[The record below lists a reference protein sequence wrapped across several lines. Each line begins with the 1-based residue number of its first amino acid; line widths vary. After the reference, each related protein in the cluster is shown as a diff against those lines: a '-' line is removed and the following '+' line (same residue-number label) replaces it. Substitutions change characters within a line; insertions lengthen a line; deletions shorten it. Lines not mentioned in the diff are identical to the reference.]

1 MAAIELTKLWIN
13 LLSTGQGVAFP
24 SLGTDSDLGVAGTVR
39 TYAGG
44 RQRYVSREGRGGQLE
59 RTLRLVSQRLCEV
72 LESWIG
78 QTVMLR
84 DARGQWWWGVFS
96 KVTRRAVK
104 GSTLYDVT
112 IGVELV
118 TQSEGV

>member
-1 MAAIELTKLWIN
+1 MATIELTKLWIN
-13 LLSTGQGVAFP
+13 LLSSGQAVAFP
-24 SLGTDSDLGVAGTVR
+24 SLGAESEFNIEGQVR

-44 RQRYVSREGRGGQLE
+44 RQRYISREGVGGSLE
-59 RTLRLVSQRLCEV
+59 RTLRLVSQRLCEL
-72 LESWIG
+72 LETWIG